1 MIYTSY
7 FARSNTLT
15 GVYRISISLST
26 PQWAIVEDTML
37 VFAPTWEII
46 EDYKRTGDTVAY
58 ELAYFKLL
66 QSRDKYIKV
75 AVDKL
80 QELSK
85 DKTVLL
91 CCWENS
97 NKFCHRRLLSKYLGI
112 SILEYME
119 EPSIFDSI

>member
-7 FARSNTLT
+7 FARSNRLT
-15 GVYRISISLST
+15 DVYRVSISLST
-26 PQWAIVEDTML
+26 PHWALVEDTML

-66 QSRDKYIKV
+66 QSRDKYIRL
-75 AVDKL
+75 ALDKL

-85 DKTVLL
+85 DRTVLL

-112 SILEYME
+112 NISEYME
-119 EPSIFDSI
+119 EPDIFDSI

>member
-15 GVYRISISLST
+15 GVHRISISLST

-91 CCWENS
+91 CCWENA

-112 SILEYME
+112 NIPEYME
-119 EPSIFDSI
+119 EPSLFDSI